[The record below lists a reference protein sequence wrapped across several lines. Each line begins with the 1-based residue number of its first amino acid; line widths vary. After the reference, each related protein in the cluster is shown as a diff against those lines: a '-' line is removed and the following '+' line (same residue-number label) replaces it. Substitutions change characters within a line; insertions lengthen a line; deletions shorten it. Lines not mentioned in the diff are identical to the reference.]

1 LTFILANFPESITEI
16 VFSVKRYVM
25 CVSHSLT
32 FPVLNNKLH
41 NKLSILLIET
51 EEKLDI
57 GVLGSQS
64 FIKYRSFVFSG
75 DHR

>member
-1 LTFILANFPESITEI
+1 MANFSKFITDI
-16 VFSVKRYVM
+16 IFSVKWYAM
-25 CVSHSLT
+25 GISHSLT

-51 EEKLDI
+51 GENLDI
-57 GVLGSQS
+57 GVLGSQA
-64 FIKYRSFVFSG
+64 FITYRSFVFSG